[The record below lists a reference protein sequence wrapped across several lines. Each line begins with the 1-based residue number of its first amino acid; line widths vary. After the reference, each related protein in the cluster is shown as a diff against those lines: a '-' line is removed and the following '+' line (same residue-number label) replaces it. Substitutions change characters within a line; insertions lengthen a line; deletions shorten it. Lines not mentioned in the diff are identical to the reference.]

1 MNTLEYSDTSY
12 SEYIGTYLLVDYV
25 TSSPSSSMTLSSY
38 LENFS
43 SPASLEQQ
51 EKWGRVECCHSSRS
65 LYCSDCFRLL
75 MPSSDWPEALHTTK
89 LPFNLHIILHDKRKA
104 ATGIHAVVLDQ
115 ASPYANQVT
124 MVDIER
130 DEVIPDYSTARQT
143 YLLFPSEDSIPL
155 SSVKDDISTL
165 VVLDCKWTR
174 TSSREHPG
182 IASLPKVHL
191 SRPPTNSNYWR
202 WHSAGPGM
210 LCTIEAIYEAAT
222 ELAAANNYLH
232 LLWLF
237 GLQRSYISRAMIK
250 SGDALPFTH
259 HSKVDQQKLRRTK
272 GTEKQVK
279 DKEKGKILK
288 SEVKR
293 ERGLGNELQEAR
305 KPRWRRIDVSS
316 ETKDQ
321 SCVPKDAGISKNG

>member
-1 MNTLEYSDTSY
+1 
-12 SEYIGTYLLVDYV
+12 
-25 TSSPSSSMTLSSY
+25 
-38 LENFS
+38 
-43 SPASLEQQ
+43 
-51 EKWGRVECCHSSRS
+51 
-65 LYCSDCFRLL
+65 
-75 MPSSDWPEALHTTK
+75 MPPSDWPEALHTTQ

-104 ATGIHAVVLDQ
+104 ATGIHAVVLDR
-115 ASPYANQVT
+115 ASPHANQVT
-124 MVDIER
+124 LIDIER
-130 DEVIPDYSTARQT
+130 DEAIPEYSNPKQT
-143 YLLFPSEDSIPL
+143 FLLFPSEDSIPL

-191 SRPPTNSNYWR
+191 SRPPTRSNYWR

-222 ELAAANNYLH
+222 EVADTNNYLH

-237 GLQRSYISRAMIK
+237 GLQRSYISRARTK
-250 SGDALPFTH
+250 SGDDLPFAH
-259 HSKVDQQKLRRTK
+259 HSKEDQHMLRRTK

-288 SEVKR
+288 LQVKR
-293 ERGLGNELQEAR
+293 ERDLGNKLHEAR
-305 KPRWRRIDVSS
+305 KPRWRRIDLSS
-316 ETKDQ
+316 ETKEQ
-321 SCVPKDAGISKNG
+321 SCVPTDAGLSKIG